1 MFEFIAAQIYYDIY
15 LIVLTIVT
23 LAVYGRYKAYS
34 IARLDVTPPHQ
45 HSVIR
50 MEPAMLT
57 VVVLMILFIGLR
69 PTSYVFVDMM
79 NYYESYNFGE
89 GGTFFFETDTENLI
103 WDNIFAW
110 WTSNSLGF
118 TNYMLLACVINFG
131 CTAWACKRL
140 FPNDQLMAFLVFLG
154 AFSTFTY
161 ATNGVK
167 AGTGMAVF
175 VLGLTYYKN
184 WKVFIPIILASY
196 GFHHS
201 MQLPIGA
208 CLLAYYYRN
217 TKMYLYGWVV
227 CVLIA
232 AAHITFF
239 QELFASISA
248 DQLNDSHGASY
259 LTAKEGDSAYL
270 SGFRPDFIFYSA
282 APVWIGW
289 QAIYKKNIS
298 SEFYSYLLNV
308 YLIINSIW
316 MLCMYASFTN
326 RIAYLSWGLYPFVL
340 IYPLLKEKWGDGQYK
355 LFAKVVLYH
364 LGFTLAMHYV
374 YYVFLR

>member
-1 MFEFIAAQIYYDIY
+1 MLDFIAASIYYDIY

-23 LAVYGRYKAYS
+23 LSVYGRYKGYS
-34 IARLDVTPPHQ
+34 TARLNVAPTYQQAASKMDKGMFAVA
-45 HSVIR
+45 I
-50 MEPAMLT
+50 LF
-57 VVVLMILFIGLR
+57 ILFIGLR

-79 NYYESYNFGE
+79 NYYESYNHGE
-89 GGTFFFETDTENLI
+89 GDTFFFETNTENLI
-103 WDNIFAW
+103 WDNLFAW

-118 TNYMLLACVINFG
+118 TNYMLVACFINFG

-184 WKVFIPIILASY
+184 WKVFIPIVLASY

-208 CLLAYYYRN
+208 CVLAYYYRN
-217 TKMYLYGWVV
+217 TKMYLYAWGI

-232 AAHITFF
+232 AAHVTFF
-239 QELFASISA
+239 QELFASMSA
-248 DQLNDSHGASY
+248 DQLQDEHGASY
-259 LTAKEGDSAYL
+259 LAIKEGEGYL
-270 SGFRPDFIFYSA
+270 TGFRPDFILYSA

-289 QAIYKKNIS
+289 QAIFKKNIK
-298 SEFYSYLLNV
+298 SEFYSYFLNV

-340 IYPLLKEKWGDGQYK
+340 IYPLLKEKWEDGQYK
-355 LFAKVVLYH
+355 FFAKVVMYH
-364 LGFTLAMHYV
+364 LGFTLAMHYI
-374 YYVFLR
+374 YYVFLH